1 MNSSNNFNSQF
12 NSMNNSTNNT
22 PMQPVKNRFFNQ
34 DLFNDA
40 DVSDVGS
47 SMSNQVTNWRVQNES
62 SMVASAD
69 FKNMLGPEQP
79 IAPVDNSASEQLNPE
94 TPKQNQFAS
103 IFSQDLLENVNATV
117 YEAEPEVLDDDF
129 LANDS
134 NANNTNNMN
143 VPNNTLFGYTEN
155 EVLDTPDNNVEA
167 LNNVDVLDTNDIY
180 NNQIG
185 AVAPVFNQ
193 NVDNNPS
200 SQTMIDQNLISQQ
213 PLSMN
218 SLGATPVNNQQIP
231 EVAEDSKYFPTPD
244 AILEKEKEMQNAN
257 KPPFDLMT
265 PSLID
270 EEVIVIDETA
280 LMKAYAGNNYDKC
293 LKSNFSAFAMLFGSL
308 AFFCK
313 SMYFVGILFFV
324 FQVAILYLFRDIPY
338 IILASF
344 VVIAMIMALLIN
356 PLYLSLVRNKVRKI
370 RKKHPKV
377 SQGDLNNI
385 CAKKGRNNTVVAL
398 LLQIILLGGTAFLA
412 IQLLGVDY
420 FKDIYKDVLN
430 MFNKPKEEIKYNGE
444 LKYTDLNIEDYF
456 YIKVPSDY
464 RKEDDTNFSYTYVTE
479 GVGDYNACSFKFG
492 GVEGYDSASQL
503 LTKMADYYK
512 VSTDIDTVKYN
523 GLEWY
528 LLYIDED
535 NGKTYYRA
543 TDIDNQVVLFE
554 FTSGANTPTGICD
567 SQIVIILDSIEKK

>member
-47 SMSNQVTNWRVQNES
+47 SMSNQVTNWGVQNEL
-62 SMVASAD
+62 SMVSSSD

-79 IAPVDNSASEQLNPE
+79 VAPVDNRVSEQLSPE
-94 TPKQNQFAS
+94 PPRQNQFAS

-129 LANDS
+129 FANDS
-134 NANNTNNMN
+134 STSNTNNMSTS
-143 VPNNTLFGYTEN
+143 NNTLFGYTEN
-155 EVLDTPDNNVEA
+155 EVLDTPDNNVET

-185 AVAPVFNQ
+185 AAAPVFNQ

-200 SQTMIDQNLISQQ
+200 NQTMIDQNLISQQ

-218 SLGATPVNNQQIP
+218 SLGATPVNDQQIP
-231 EVAEDSKYFPTPD
+231 EVAEDSKYFPIPD
-244 AILEKEKEMQNAN
+244 AMIEKEKEMQNAN
-257 KPPFDLMT
+257 RPPVDLMT

-270 EEVIVIDETA
+270 EEVVVIDETA

-324 FQVAILYLFRDIPY
+324 FQVAILYLFRDLPY

-356 PLYLSLVRNKVRKI
+356 PLYLSIVRNKVRKI

-385 CAKKGRNNTVVAL
+385 CAKKGRNNTVFAL
-398 LLQIILLGGTAFLA
+398 ILQIILLGGTAFLA

-420 FKDIYKDVLN
+420 FKNIYKDVLN

-444 LKYTDLNIEDYF
+444 LKYNDLNIEDYF
-456 YIKVPSDY
+456 YIKVPSTY

-492 GVEGYDSASQL
+492 GIEGYDSASQL

-512 VSTDIDTVKYN
+512 VSNDIDTVKYN

-554 FTSGANTPTGICD
+554 FTSGTNTPTGICD